1 MTLMAHFPAALAA
14 AMPLPH
20 ATHIVEAHEVSP
32 ASQPG
37 IATPFAP
44 AQNLVLYSPDLQ
56 SVFLRERY
64 FESSSASANA
74 VSVNVEFAKQ
84 SPAELVQE
92 FKRLSGL
99 TWAQVAQVFEVSSR
113 APFDWASGKPMNAKN
128 HEKLASA
135 VAAIRF
141 IDRGT
146 SEDNRNL
153 LLSEA
158 IGGQTFL
165 ALLQASEFGYVR
177 EIAGKGAG
185 RPSFEQLL
193 TADASKFNAPRHFGA
208 NVESAAS
215 GDDSEILPVSKPK
228 LRRAKARRTKV

>member
-20 ATHIVEAHEVSP
+20 ATHIVEAHEVSSGP
-32 ASQPG
+32 QPE
-37 IATPFAP
+37 IAAPFART
-44 AQNLVLYSPDLQ
+44 QNLVLYSPDLH
-56 SVFLRERY
+56 SVFLREQY
-64 FESSSASANA
+64 FESSSASAST
-74 VSVNVEFAKQ
+74 VSVNVKYSDQ

-113 APFDWASGKPMNAKN
+113 APFDWASGKPVNAKN

-135 VAAIRF
+135 VVAIRF
-141 IDRGT
+141 IDRGA

-158 IGGQTFL
+158 VDGQTHL
-165 ALLQASEFGYVR
+165 NLLQSSEFERVR
-177 EIAGKGAG
+177 EIAGKGEG
-185 RPSFEQLL
+185 RPSFEQKL
-193 TADASKFNAPRHFGA
+193 TTEASKLNAPRHFGA
-208 NVESAAS
+208 NVGSVVL

-228 LRRAKARRTKV
+228 LRRAKARRNKA

>member
-1 MTLMAHFPAALAA
+1 MTPMAHLPVALAA

-20 ATHIVEAHEVSP
+20 TTHTVEAHDVNP
-32 ASQPG
+32 ATQPG
-37 IATPFAP
+37 IAAPFTQT
-44 AQNLVLYSPDLQ
+44 QNIVLYSPDLQ

-64 FESSSASANA
+64 FESSSASASA
-74 VSVNVEFAKQ
+74 VSVNVEFAEQ

-113 APFDWASGKPMNAKN
+113 APFDWASGKPVNAKN
-128 HEKLASA
+128 HEKLTSA

-141 IDRGT
+141 LDRGS

-158 IGGQTFL
+158 VAGQTFL
-165 ALLQASEFGYVR
+165 TLLQASQFEYVR

-185 RPSFEQLL
+185 RPRFEQSL
-193 TADASKFNAPRHFGA
+193 TAEASKFNAPRHFGA
-208 NVESAAS
+208 NVESAVS
-215 GDDSEILPVSKPK
+215 GDESEILPVSKPK